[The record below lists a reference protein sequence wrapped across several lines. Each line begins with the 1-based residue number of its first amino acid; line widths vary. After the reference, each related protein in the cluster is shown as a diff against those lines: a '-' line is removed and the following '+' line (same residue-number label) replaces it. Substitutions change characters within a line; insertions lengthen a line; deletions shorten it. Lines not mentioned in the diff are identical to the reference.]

1 MSTSGQKRI
10 ESTIDTAIDCDED
23 EVMELAMQAGEL
35 LLENGA
41 EQFKDLIYEAMAAER
56 PDLYK
61 EVKKF
66 IKSKAKEGKA

>member
-1 MSTSGQKRI
+1 MTFGFKSKNCI
-10 ESTIDTAIDCDED
+10 
-23 EVMELAMQAGEL
+23 VLV

>member
-1 MSTSGQKRI
+1 MAYKKNV
-10 ESTIDTAIDCDED
+10 DTKTRD
-23 EVMELAMQAGEL
+23 